1 MKYKPLKG
9 LVVAA
14 MLASSLV
21 LAAPQ
26 ALAAGPEPSVVTVT
40 GYAQQEVAPD
50 TAYVTIGTTSTDAP
64 ALFKPLINDSPSWL
78 CCFQ

>member
-50 TAYVTIGTTSTDAP
+50 TAQPVPTP
-64 ALFKPLINDSPSWL
+64 MPSRPGPRIIWP
-78 CCFQ
+78 

>member
-26 ALAAGPEPSVVTVT
+26 REF
-40 GYAQQEVAPD
+40 D
-50 TAYVTIGTTSTDAP
+50 TCNKR
-64 ALFKPLINDSPSWL
+64 KPL
-78 CCFQ
+78 

>member
-26 ALAAGPEPSVVTVT
+26 ALGSLTLN
-40 GYAQQEVAPD
+40 
-50 TAYVTIGTTSTDAP
+50 S
-64 ALFKPLINDSPSWL
+64 
-78 CCFQ
+78 